1 MAAGKYSFAIEQG
14 STVDF
19 EIAYKDSN
27 NNPIDLTGYQA
38 RMQIRPS
45 KGSDSVYL
53 TLSSSA
59 TPPNSSPA
67 DGTGLN
73 MSGSNGLNPPT
84 SGTIGIFIAANS
96 SSQLNFNEAVYD
108 LEIITGSTY
117 PVVTRLIE
125 GSVRLIKEVTEGSY

>member
-27 NNPIDLTGYQA
+27 SNPIDLTDYQA

-53 TLSSSA
+53 TLSSSYA
-59 TPPNSSPA
+59 A
-67 DGTGLN
+67 DGTGLH
-73 MSGSNGLNPPT
+73 MSGSGNLNPPT
-84 SGTIGIFIAANS
+84 SGTIGIFISANS
-96 SSQLNFNEAVYD
+96 SSQLDFSEAVYD
-108 LEIITGSTY
+108 LEIVSGSTF
-117 PVVTRLIE
+117 PIVTRLIE
-125 GSVRLIKEVTEGSY
+125 GSVRLIQEVTEGDY